1 MTIQTTYTIG
11 QETALAGQVVDL
23 QNGWDKNYVAADAI
37 AMGRAVIQDAGGDR
51 VCALAAAAGVLVGVA
66 KLSSKPNDGEAVGYV
81 AGDVVPVMDY
91 GRIWVEA
98 VGAVTK
104 NAPAY
109 VITTAGANQGK
120 FTATPNALGS
130 IGKFATSGTDAL
142 VELDVSLAI
151 KGEQGEAGA

>member
-11 QETALAGQVVDL
+11 QGVALAGQVVDL
-23 QNGWDKNYVAADAI
+23 QNGWDKNYVATNAI
-37 AMGRAVIQDAGGDR
+37 SMGRALIQGAGADR
-51 VCALAAAAGVLVGVA
+51 NCSLAAAGGVLVGVA
-66 KLSSKPNDGEAVGYV
+66 KLSSKPNDGTTVGYA

-104 NAPAY
+104 NAPAF
-109 VITTAGANQGK
+109 VITTVGANQGK
-120 FTATPNALGS
+120 FTATPNALGA

-151 KGEQGEAGA
+151 KGEDGEDGA